1 LGKVALSKA
10 SELFIM
16 AFWTLYVEAQLS
28 RLGLLFSPD
37 VIAASLPGTLE
48 DVCLGI
54 YELVTGTAGTWTL
67 SYLDTSFG

>member
-1 LGKVALSKA
+1 
-10 SELFIM
+10 M

-54 YELVTGTAGTWTL
+54 YELVSGTAGTWTL
-67 SYLDTSFG
+67 SYLDTSLG

>member
-1 LGKVALSKA
+1 MGKVALSKA

-16 AFWTLYVEAQLS
+16 ALWTLYVEAQLS
-28 RLGLLFSPD
+28 GLGLLLSPD
-37 VIAASLPGTLE
+37 VITTSLPGTLE

-54 YELVTGTAGTWTL
+54 YELVSGTAGTWTL

>member
-1 LGKVALSKA
+1 MGKVALSKA

-37 VIAASLPGTLE
+37 VIATSLPGTLE